1 MIDARSSKKKAQ
13 HVQNNRNEI
22 EIEGDCCYLLLGIE
36 SKNVFILNVSLN
48 VRGIVV

>member
-1 MIDARSSKKKAQ
+1 MQDHQKKAQ
-13 HVQNNRNEI
+13 HVQNDRNEI
-22 EIEGDCCYLLLGIE
+22 EIEGDCCYLLLGKG